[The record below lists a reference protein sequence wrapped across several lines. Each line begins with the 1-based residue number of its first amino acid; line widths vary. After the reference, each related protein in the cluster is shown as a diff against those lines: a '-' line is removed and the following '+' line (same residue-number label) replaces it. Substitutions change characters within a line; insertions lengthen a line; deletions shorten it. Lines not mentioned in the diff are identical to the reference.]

1 MKTRVAVLHQMHLER
16 PYTTSK
22 PLKIEEVILDDP
34 GFNEV
39 VVKIKAAGLCHSVC
53 L

>member
-1 MKTRVAVLHQMHLER
+1 MKTRLAVLHQMHLER

-22 PLKIEEVILDDP
+22 PLKIEEVILDEKQLDC
-34 GFNEV
+34 V
-39 VVKIKAAGLCHSVC
+39 IQIC